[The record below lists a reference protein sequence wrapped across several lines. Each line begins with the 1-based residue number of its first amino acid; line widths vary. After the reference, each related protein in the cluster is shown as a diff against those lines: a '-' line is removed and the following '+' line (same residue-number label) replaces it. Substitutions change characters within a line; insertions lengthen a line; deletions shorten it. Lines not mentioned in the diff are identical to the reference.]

1 MKEQKDKL
9 KGKEILVDLAKEYIK
24 DENQIIDFNAENK
37 LTILRLKLYQKNMF
51 NNSKENKD
59 IIFEYINSYD
69 KNVLRKMRGEEINN
83 LTVFTSLYI
92 DEDVSKEIRNE
103 LKFKMRL
110 YDIDKVKVKRN
121 MNFYEEPK
129 FNKFNIHQF
138 INK

>member
-1 MKEQKDKL
+1 
-9 KGKEILVDLAKEYIK
+9 
-24 DENQIIDFNAENK
+24 
-37 LTILRLKLYQKNMF
+37 MF

-103 LKFKMRL
+103 VMEWSINLIKKFFPEDDCVKDL
-110 YDIDKVKVKRN
+110 IDINVLEKK
-121 MNFYEEPK
+121 YEV
-129 FNKFNIHQF
+129 F
-138 INK
+138 